1 MEAKALPI
9 YNLEGKEVD
18 TFNLNSSVFN
28 GVVNSDAIYQ
38 AVNLYRANS
47 RKGLASTKTRGEV
60 SGGGKKPWKQKG
72 TGRAR
77 VGSSRSPLWKHG
89 GVTFGPLPRDFSY
102 TVPEKIKR
110 LALISS
116 LNAKVRENNFI
127 VLDTFKL
134 DKPKVKEAMN
144 ILSNLKLIN
153 KLKRQAKLLLLL
165 DKIDVPLRLA
175 LRNIDFLDFNLSQN
189 TNAYEVLKSKK
200 IIITKVALNKLIDR
214 LKK

>member
-1 MEAKALPI
+1 
-9 YNLEGKEVD
+9 
-18 TFNLNSSVFN
+18 LNSSVFN

>member
-1 MEAKALPI
+1 MEAKTLPI

-18 TFNLNSSVFN
+18 TFKLHSSVFN

-102 TVPEKIKR
+102 TIPEKIKR

-144 ILSNLKLIN
+144 IFSNLKLNN
-153 KLKRQAKLLLLL
+153 KLKKQAKLLLLL
-165 DKIDVPLRLA
+165 DKIDLPLRLS

-200 IIITKVALNKLIDR
+200 IIITKAALNKLIDR
-214 LKK
+214 LKR